1 MVMNLTA
8 LTLLLNGLTLIFA
21 LGLLM
26 LVLWQDPR
34 SVANRY
40 FAVFLLMA
48 AVWAAGSLLARASAY
63 TNADAETI
71 RLGLR
76 LMDVAYA
83 GAGMA
88 LYIYAVIL
96 TSVRGRLFRL
106 ASTVGLVAITGYQ
119 FFLLFLVESTRL
131 FSVSAKGQLRFG
143 YGSSEI
149 ALFLTLHA
157 ATLLVIWRNRA
168 KIRAQGIVLGILLYC
183 AGHSLALVSPGLR
196 GAGIAEDTSVVA
208 ILIMTY
214 SIVRHQI
221 MLPLLGR
228 AKQLE
233 AVRDVGLAI
242 SSRLRLN
249 ETLSAIAAQAAQLL
263 GADGA
268 AIYLKRDNLLTLAA
282 VYNMPPQFV
291 GTQIRVGQGIVGTVA
306 GDKRA
311 RRLEHYGREWT
322 GDTDLPLA
330 RQTFGAVLCAP
341 LVFGGEV
348 VGVLL
353 VVQGRMG
360 RLFNQEDLRL
370 LELLGPQAAVAITN
384 SRLFEAERE
393 LLTDLATA
401 KSQLEAVLTS
411 TENPVIALDRRFR
424 IIFANPAAKA
434 LLQAD
439 VDPVGWTL
447 TDFVPRQFLPASAR
461 AVLRNLRQKRV
472 HVYEIE
478 VQGHVY
484 LCHVASLGRPRP
496 QGWVVVLNE
505 ITELKELDRLKS
517 QMLQM
522 TSHDLKNPLQAAMS
536 YVELLQEDGES
547 VFTADL
553 RNYVD
558 SIWLQLSRMYRL
570 INGILDL
577 ERAGAG
583 KRVSEECD
591 MANLLGRVAVDM
603 APSARERHISLDLHI
618 ADVLPP
624 VLGDAQQLTQVF
636 TNLVDNAI
644 KFTQPGGRVDI
655 EALAYEG
662 TLYVIVRDTGIGI
675 APEDL
680 PHVFERFYRGKQ
692 RMPGEVGG
700 SGLGLALVKV
710 VVESHGGEVYL
721 ESEPGQG
728 TSVTVV
734 LPACVRPSAVPA
746 ADLQRSMS

>member
-1 MVMNLTA
+1 MSLTA
-8 LTLLLNGLTLIFA
+8 FVLLLDGLTLTFA
-21 LGLLM
+21 FSLL
-26 LVLWQDPR
+26 LLALWQDSR
-34 SVANRY
+34 SNANRHMTI
-40 FAVFLLMA
+40 FLLMVA
-48 AVWAAGSLLARASAY
+48 LWAAGSLLARAAAY
-63 TNADAETI
+63 ANAEAGTI

-76 LMDVAYA
+76 LMDLAYA

-88 LYIYAVIL
+88 LYIYAVTI

-106 ASTVGLVAITGYQ
+106 ASTAGLVGVTTYQ
-119 FFLLFLVESTRL
+119 FFLLFIVEISRP
-131 FSVSAKGQLRFG
+131 FQVSATGTLRFS
-143 YGSSEI
+143 YSAPQT
-149 ALFLTLHA
+149 ALFLVLHA
-157 ATLLVIWRNRA
+157 ATLLVTWRNRA
-168 KIRAQGIVLGILLYC
+168 KIRARGTVYSVVLYC
-183 AGHSLALVSPGLR
+183 VGHSLALVSPGLR
-196 GAGIAEDTSVVA
+196 GLGVAENTSAAAVLVLA
-208 ILIMTY
+208 YTV
-214 SIVRHQI
+214 VRHQI

-249 ETLSAIAAQAAQLL
+249 ETLAAIAAQAAELL
-263 GADGA
+263 SADGA
-268 AIYLKRDNLLTLAA
+268 AIYLKRESTLTLAA
-282 VYNMPPQFV
+282 VFNMPVQFV
-291 GTQIRVGQGIVGTVA
+291 GTQVTVGQGIVGTVA

-322 GDTDLPLA
+322 GEPDLPLA
-330 RQTFGAVLCAP
+330 KETFGAVLCVP
-341 LVFGGEV
+341 LVFGGDV

-353 VVQGRMG
+353 VVQGRQG
-360 RLFNQEDLRL
+360 RLFDQEDLRL

-411 TENPVIALDRRFR
+411 TENPVIALDRHFR
-424 IIFANPAAKA
+424 IIFANPAAKT

-447 TDFVPRQFLPASAR
+447 TDFVPRQFLPGSAR
-461 AVLRNLRQKRV
+461 AVLRDLRQKRV
-472 HVYEIE
+472 HIYEIA
-478 VQGHVY
+478 VQNHVY
-484 LCHVASLGRPRP
+484 LCHVAGLGRPRP
-496 QGWVVVLNE
+496 QGWVVVLND

-536 YVELLQEDGES
+536 YVELLQEEGETL
-547 VFTADL
+547 FTADMRDYL
-553 RNYVD
+553 S

-583 KRVSEECD
+583 RQVSEECD
-591 MANLLGRVAVDM
+591 MATLLGRVAVDM
-603 APSARERHISLDLHI
+603 APSARERQITLDLHI
-618 ADVLPP
+618 EDVLPP
-624 VLGDAQQLTQVF
+624 VWGDAQQLTQAF
-636 TNLVDNAI
+636 TNIVDNAI

-655 EALAYEG
+655 EALSYEEYV
-662 TLYVIVRDTGIGI
+662 YVIIRDTGIGI
-675 APEDL
+675 SPEDL

-692 RMPGEVGG
+692 RLPAGIGG
-700 SGLGLALVKV
+700 SGLGLSLVKV

-721 ESEPGQG
+721 DSTPGQG
-728 TSVTVV
+728 TTVTVV
-734 LPACVRPSAVPA
+734 LPAGGRTAMTQSAE
-746 ADLQRSMS
+746 LQRSSA

>member
-1 MVMNLTA
+1 MNLAA

-21 LGLLM
+21 LGLLI
-26 LVLWQDPR
+26 LVLWQDSR

-40 FAVFLLMA
+40 FAVFLLMVA
-48 AVWAAGSLLARASAY
+48 IWAAGSLLARASAY
-63 TNADAETI
+63 ANAEADTI

-76 LMDVAYA
+76 LMDLGYA

-88 LYIYAVIL
+88 LYIYAVTI
-96 TSVRGRLFRL
+96 TSVRGQLFRL
-106 ASTVGLVAITGYQ
+106 ASTLGLAVITGYQ
-119 FFLLFLVESTRL
+119 FFLLFVLEISRP
-131 FSVSAKGQLRFG
+131 FSVSGTGLLRFS
-143 YGSSEI
+143 YSTSEI
-149 ALFLTLHA
+149 ALFLALHA
-157 ATLLVIWRNRA
+157 AIVLVIWRNRA
-168 KIRAQGIVLGILLYC
+168 KIRARGMVTGVVSYC
-183 AGHSLALVSPGLR
+183 IGHGLALISPGVR
-196 GAGIAEDTSVVA
+196 EAGIAEDMCAVA
-208 ILIMTY
+208 VLVMTY
-214 SIVRHQI
+214 TVVRHQI

-249 ETLSAIAAQAAQLL
+249 ETLAAIAAQAAELL

-268 AIYLKRDNLLTLAA
+268 AIYLKRDEVLTLAA
-282 VYNMPPQFV
+282 VFNMPPQFV
-291 GTQIRVGQGIVGTVA
+291 GTQAAVGQGIVGTVA
-306 GDKRA
+306 ADKRA

-322 GDTDLPLA
+322 GEPDLPLA
-330 RQTFGAVLCAP
+330 KETFGAVLCAP

-348 VGVLL
+348 VGVVL
-353 VVQGRMG
+353 VVQGRQG
-360 RLFNQEDLRL
+360 RLFDQEDLRL

-401 KSQLEAVLTS
+401 KNQLEAVLTS
-411 TENPVIALDRRFR
+411 TENPVIALDRSFR
-424 IIFANPAAKA
+424 IIFANPAAKT

-439 VDPVGWTL
+439 VDPVGWRL
-447 TDFVPRQFLPASAR
+447 TDFVPRQFLPRDAR
-461 AVLRNLRQKRV
+461 AVLRDVRHKRV
-472 HVYEIE
+472 HIYEIE

-484 LCHVASLGRPRP
+484 LCHLAGLGRPRP
-496 QGWVVVLNE
+496 EGWVAVLND

-536 YVELLQEDGES
+536 YVELLQEDGTA
-547 VFTADL
+547 VFTPDM

-591 MANLLGRVAVDM
+591 MATLLGRVAVDM
-603 APSARERHISLDLHI
+603 AASARERRVMLDLHI
-618 ADVLPP
+618 PESLPP
-624 VLGDAQQLTQVF
+624 VFGDAQQLTQAF
-636 TNLVDNAI
+636 ANLVDNAL

-662 TLYVIVRDTGIGI
+662 ILYVVVRDTGIGI

-692 RMPGEVGG
+692 RVSGDISG

-710 VVESHGGEVYL
+710 VVESHGGEVFL
-721 ESEPGQG
+721 ESAVGQG
-728 TSVTVV
+728 TSVTVM
-734 LPACVRPSAVPA
+734 LPAGTRSPA
-746 ADLQRSMS
+746 TQTPDLQRSAV